1 MLRGYKEEIEADPMA
16 SAALENSTALVVALL
31 TIKENVHRISGFF
44 DFFFKGILIFVDLS
58 FIIMAWRS

>member
-16 SAALENSTALVVALL
+16 FAALENGIALVVALL
-31 TIKENVHRISGFF
+31 TIKENVHRKSGFL
-44 DFFFKGILIFVDLS
+44 DFFSRVFFFFFDLS

>member
-31 TIKENVHRISGFF
+31 TIKENVHRVSGFY
-44 DFFFKGILIFVDLS
+44 DFFSRVFVL
-58 FIIMAWRS
+58 FC